1 VSLILL
7 IATVVLILGQLGV
20 FSAIRSKLRGNKLAD
35 ALGTSSTK
43 E

>member
-20 FSAIRSKLRGNKLAD
+20 FSAIREKLKRK
-35 ALGTSSTK
+35 K
-43 E
+43 EKAVS